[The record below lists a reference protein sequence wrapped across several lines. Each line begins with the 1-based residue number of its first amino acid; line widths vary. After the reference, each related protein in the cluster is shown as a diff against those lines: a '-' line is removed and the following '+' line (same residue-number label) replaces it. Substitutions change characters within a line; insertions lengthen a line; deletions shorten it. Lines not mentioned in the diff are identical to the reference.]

1 MLHFLGED
9 LRLLRHLGVRS
20 WLASGFIDLGEL
32 GSPDVWS
39 GVGFTL
45 SLAEM
50 PTHIAF
56 LAFEHP
62 IDCIVATSVGHV
74 VVLAW
79 DDVRMDVR
87 HALAGIDA
95 VLQSDIE

>member
-1 MLHFLGED
+1 MLHFLGEE
-9 LRLLRHLGVRS
+9 LRLLRHFRVRS
-20 WLASGFIDLGEL
+20 WFTSGFIDLGEL
-32 GSPDVWS
+32 GSSDVWP

-56 LAFEHP
+56 LAFEHAV
-62 IDCIVATSVGHV
+62 DCIVSTSVGHV

-79 DDVRMDVR
+79 DDMRMDMR
-87 HALAGIDA
+87 DALAGIDP